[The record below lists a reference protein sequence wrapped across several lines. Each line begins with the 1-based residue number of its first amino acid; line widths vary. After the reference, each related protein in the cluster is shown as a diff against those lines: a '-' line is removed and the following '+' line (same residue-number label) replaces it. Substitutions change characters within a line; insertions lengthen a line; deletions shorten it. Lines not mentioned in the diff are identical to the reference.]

1 MADKIKVAHPVL
13 AAIGVEA
20 VTSYYDTKR
29 TDPVTGK
36 ANAGH
41 LGIDLIDEHGRDAYV
56 LAFADG
62 KVTATRDSYSGPTT
76 DGSGGNYIRIDHGNG
91 CMTLYKHLA
100 QGTQTVKTGDTVGA
114 GQVIAVMGNTGHSTG
129 RHLHFD
135 VEING
140 DRVDPL
146 PYLTGAATFAGGKTL
161 NGQRGANP
169 ARVWP
174 TKADAQVKSLMALLN
189 RTDNAKISAD
199 GIPGN
204 RTYEYCRKHVVRIG
218 VNGELSKW
226 VQARLKALG
235 YYNGLVDGVPGKL
248 TMAAVHKLQA
258 DYGLPQGDCA
268 GDTWYYLIA

>member
-1 MADKIKVAHPVL
+1 MADKIKTAHPVL
-13 AAIGVEA
+13 AAMGVEA
-20 VTSYYDTKR
+20 VTSYYDPAR

-36 ANAGH
+36 ENAGH
-41 LGIDLIDEHGRDAYV
+41 LGIDLIDEHGREAYV

-62 KVTATRDSYSGPTT
+62 TVKATRDSYTGPTT
-76 DGSGGNYIRIDHGNG
+76 DGSGGNYIRIDHGHG

-100 QGTQTVKTGDTVGA
+100 KGTQTVKTGDIVKA
-114 GQVIAVMGNTGHSTG
+114 GQILAVMGNTGHSTG

-140 DRVDPL
+140 VRVDPL
-146 PYLTGAATFAGGKTL
+146 PYLTGAASIGEKTL

-169 ARVWP
+169 KPVWP
-174 TKADAQVKSLMALLN
+174 TKPDAQIKSLMQLLN
-189 RTDNAKISAD
+189 SIDNARINAD

-204 RTYEYCRKHVVRIG
+204 RTYEYCRKHVIKIG

-226 VQARLKALG
+226 VQGRLKTLG

-258 DYGLPQGDCA
+258 DYGLPEGDCT